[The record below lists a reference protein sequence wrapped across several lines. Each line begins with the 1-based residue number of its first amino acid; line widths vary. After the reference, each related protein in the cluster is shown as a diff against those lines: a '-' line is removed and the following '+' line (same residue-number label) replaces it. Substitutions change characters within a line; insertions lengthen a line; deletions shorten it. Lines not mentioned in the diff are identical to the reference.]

1 MTLDRAI
8 ICHEELAK
16 SCEHHAELVE
26 WLKELKQRREHKA
39 EWRYIPTM
47 NAYKCSYCLHLQDG
61 DANYC
66 PECGAKMTVEEIDR
80 NDYTKEGRL
89 KIDG

>member
-8 ICHEELAK
+8 KELAK
-16 SCEHHAELVE
+16 KEHHAELVE

-47 NAYKCSYCLHLQDG
+47 NAYKCSYCLRLQDG
-61 DANYC
+61 DDNYC
-66 PECGAKMTVEEIDR
+66 PECGAKMTVEEIDK